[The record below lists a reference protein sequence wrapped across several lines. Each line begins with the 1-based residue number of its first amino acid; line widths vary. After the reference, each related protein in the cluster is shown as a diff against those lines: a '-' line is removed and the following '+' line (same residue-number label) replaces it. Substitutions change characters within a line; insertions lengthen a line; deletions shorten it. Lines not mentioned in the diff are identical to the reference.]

1 MSSLR
6 GSGARSSR
14 YGSSESIH
22 GGARWRLRRSKAAPS
37 LRMNEIRGRTA
48 SSCNRKELADA
59 FKQARVFIVAREQA
73 IVMRTEHEPRSEA
86 LNER

>member
-1 MSSLR
+1 
-6 GSGARSSR
+6 
-14 YGSSESIH
+14 
-22 GGARWRLRRSKAAPS
+22 
-37 LRMNEIRGRTA
+37 MNEIRGRTA